1 MFDIF
6 YEGRINASGRLALDN
21 KGHVIVLDV
30 GAKRILQFNAN
41 GLKFI
46 REVVPCDTQ
55 LRYAA
60 RLCVDSTRDRMY
72 VADNE
77 LTVKSR
83 LPMKSNFWGKTG
95 RLVIYETKSTF

>member
-1 MFDIF
+1 M
-6 YEGRINASGRLALDN
+6 
-21 KGHVIVLDV
+21 IVLDV
-30 GAKRILQFNAN
+30 EAKRIVQLGADS
-41 GLKFI
+41 LEFI
-46 REVVPCDTQ
+46 REIVPSDDQ

-60 RLCVDSTRDRMY
+60 RLCVDSMRDRMY

-83 LPMKSNFWGKTG
+83 LSIKSKFWGKTG